1 MELKCDRH
9 VWEFFPC
16 ELKKICDVFLCNNKT
31 RKDGTDFTHDLII
44 VFMFS
49 MKVRFFLLLTKLIN
63 LAIVEIVCTVI
74 DKVASSK

>member
-1 MELKCDRH
+1 MEL
-9 VWEFFPC
+9 PS
-16 ELKKICDVFLCNNKT
+16 ELKKICDVFLCNKET
-31 RKDGTDFTHDLII
+31 RKGGTDFTHDLII

-49 MKVRFFLLLTKLIN
+49 MKGSFFLSLTKLIS